1 MTSPTLLSLDDVH
14 VDYEGIISALRGV
27 SLDVHHREIVAL
39 LGSNGAGKTTTL
51 KAASA
56 LLEAERGA
64 ITQGAVRFSDLPPT
78 RLTPR
83 GLAQAGLVQ
92 VLEGRRC
99 FSHLSVHENLISGTL
114 ARRTPRAQAD
124 ADIARIYE
132 LFPRLKERISSP
144 AGFLSGGEQ
153 QMLAIGRA
161 LMLRPRLLLLDEPSI
176 GLAPQIVREIFDA
189 IAQLNR
195 AERARRVAHRAPRG
209 LARERPCGAGRQR
222 RRALAPRGHPAFLSR
237 PRRVRAGSS
246 RDPQG
251 NAARRTCQLTKSSTL
266 HEPSYSR
273 FPPSVCF
280 PCRRSASA
288 ILGRL
293 GCLTAHSRRAF

>member
-1 MTSPTLLSLDDVH
+1 MTRPTLLSLDDVH

-27 SLDVHHREIVAL
+27 SLDVHDREIVAL

-64 ITQGAVRFSDLPPT
+64 ITQGAVRFSDLPAG

-99 FSHLSVHENLISGTL
+99 FSHLSVHENLVSGTL
-114 ARRTPRAQAD
+114 ALRAPRAQAD
-124 ADIARIYE
+124 ADIARVYE
-132 LFPRLKERISSP
+132 LFPRLKERVSSP

-189 IAQLNR
+189 IAQLNQRDGLSVLIAEQNARAALRIAHRAVLLENGRVVLSGSAAELSRREDIQRFYLGHAASEQGRLETLKATLR
-195 AERARRVAHRAPRG
+195 AERA
-209 LARERPCGAGRQR
+209 
-222 RRALAPRGHPAFLSR
+222 S
-237 PRRVRAGSS
+237 
-246 RDPQG
+246 
-251 NAARRTCQLTKSSTL
+251 
-266 HEPSYSR
+266 
-273 FPPSVCF
+273 
-280 PCRRSASA
+280 
-288 ILGRL
+288 
-293 GCLTAHSRRAF
+293 

>member
-1 MTSPTLLSLDDVH
+1 MTRPTPLLSLEDVH

-27 SLDVHHREIVAL
+27 SLDVHDGEIVAL

-64 ITQGAVRFSDLPPT
+64 ITRGAVRFADLPPR

-99 FSHLSVHENLISGTL
+99 FSHLSVHENLVSGTL
-114 ARRTPRAQAD
+114 ARRTPRAQID

-132 LFPRLKERISSP
+132 LFPRLKERVSSS

-189 IAQLNR
+189 IAELNRRDGLSVLIAEQNARAAASIAHRAVVLENGRVALTGSAAELSRHEDIQHFYLGHAASEQGRLEALKATLR
-195 AERARRVAHRAPRG
+195 AERASG
-209 LARERPCGAGRQR
+209 
-222 RRALAPRGHPAFLSR
+222 
-237 PRRVRAGSS
+237 
-246 RDPQG
+246 
-251 NAARRTCQLTKSSTL
+251 
-266 HEPSYSR
+266 
-273 FPPSVCF
+273 
-280 PCRRSASA
+280 
-288 ILGRL
+288 
-293 GCLTAHSRRAF
+293 

>member
-1 MTSPTLLSLDDVH
+1 MTQRTPLLSLDDVH

-27 SLDVHHREIVAL
+27 SLGVHEGEIVAL

-64 ITQGAVRFSDLPPT
+64 ITRGSVRFSDLPPR

-99 FSHLSVHENLISGTL
+99 FSHLSVHENLLSGTL
-114 ARRTPRAQAD
+114 ACRAPRAEAE
-124 ADIARIYE
+124 AGLERAYV
-132 LFPRLKERISSP
+132 LFPRLRERMASP

-176 GLAPQIVREIFDA
+176 GLAPQLVREIFDA
-189 IAQLNR
+189 ISQLNR
-195 AERARRVAHRAPRG
+195 EGGLSVLIAEQNARAALRIAHRAVVLENGRVVLSGSAAELSGRADIQSFYLGQAATEQGHLEALKTKLRAEHARG
-209 LARERPCGAGRQR
+209 
-222 RRALAPRGHPAFLSR
+222 
-237 PRRVRAGSS
+237 
-246 RDPQG
+246 
-251 NAARRTCQLTKSSTL
+251 
-266 HEPSYSR
+266 
-273 FPPSVCF
+273 
-280 PCRRSASA
+280 
-288 ILGRL
+288 
-293 GCLTAHSRRAF
+293 